1 MKDVLCPVC
10 NTRGIPFWKAFWS
23 YFKVDC
29 TACGTTLRHS
39 RWTPLLYIFVLQI
52 PVAIIMVGLVIIPYV
67 GWLLVI
73 LLIFAIMWAQTRW
86 VKRVPVKRKK

>member
-10 NTRGIPFWKAFWS
+10 NTRGIPFWKAYWS
-23 YFKVDC
+23 YLRVDC
-29 TACGTTLRHS
+29 TACGTKLRYP
-39 RWTPLLYIFVLQI
+39 RKALLLYTFVLQI
-52 PVAIIMVGLVIIPYV
+52 PVAIIMVGLVIVPYV

-73 LLIFAIMWAQTRW
+73 LFIFAIMWVQARW